1 MSIKLIFSDVDG
13 TILPRGGK
21 ISDRTRQAVQDCAAN
36 GIPFV
41 ICSGRWYISA
51 LPIARE
57 LGIAGVSEGEASV
70 PTGRSNSEGYMI
82 VANGGAVVRM
92 DGSIVKEWL
101 TPTDVAWRAY
111 EIMKKYDVMMNS
123 FVRNAVFRVNTRAIS
138 KKPRGLD
145 GYLGSDYKIVNDD
158 WEIFEREGLT
168 TPYKLEAY
176 GEDLEVLAR
185 LKQELLDAGYSVSSA
200 YADNMEIMLGGYG
213 KGTAVKWMSEY
224 LGVKTE
230 ETMAFGD
237 NTNDQSMLDA
247 VGWSCAVE
255 NAVDSLKNS
264 AKIVT
269 PPCDQDGVAQTIE
282 KALRGEIG

>member
-13 TILPRGGK
+13 TILPRGGAL
-21 ISDRTRQAVQDCAAN
+21 SERTRSAVQQSVKS
-36 GIPFV
+36 GVPFV

-57 LGIAGVSEGEASV
+57 LGIDNTE
-70 PTGRSNSEGYMI
+70 TYMI
-82 VANGGAVVRM
+82 VANGGAVVRT

-101 TPTDVAWRAY
+101 TPTDAAWCAY

-123 FVRNAVFRVNTRAIS
+123 FVRNAVYRVNTRAIRR
-138 KKPRGLD
+138 KPRGLD
-145 GYLGSDYKIVNDD
+145 GYLGNDYKIVNDN
-158 WEIFEREGLT
+158 WEIFEREGLV

-176 GEDLEVLAR
+176 GEDFEVLAK
-185 LKQELLDAGYSVSSA
+185 LKQELLGAGYSVSSA

-213 KGTAVKWMSEY
+213 KGTAVKWLSEH
-224 LGVKTE
+224 LGVSVE

-237 NTNDQSMLDA
+237 NTNDQTMLDA
-247 VGWSCAVE
+247 VGWPCAVE
-255 NAVDSLKNS
+255 NAVDSLKAS
-264 AKIVT
+264 AKIIT
-269 PPCDQDGVAQTIE
+269 PTCESDGVAQIIE

>member
-13 TILPRGGK
+13 TILPRGGQ
-21 ISDRTRQAVQDCAAN
+21 ISERTRKAVQDCSKA

-41 ICSGRWYISA
+41 ISSGRWYISA
-51 LPIARE
+51 LPVARE
-57 LGIAGVSEGEASV
+57 LDIENAE
-70 PTGRSNSEGYMI
+70 NGYMI
-82 VANGGAVVRM
+82 IANGGAVVRM

-101 TPTDVAWRAY
+101 TPTDAAWRAY

-123 FVRNAVFRVNTRAIS
+123 FVRNAVYRVNTRAIS

-145 GYLGSDYKIVNDD
+145 GYLGNEYKIVNDD
-158 WEIFEREGLT
+158 WEIFEREGLVN
-168 TPYKLEAY
+168 PYKLEAY
-176 GEDLEVLAR
+176 GEDLEVLAK

-200 YADNMEIMLGGYG
+200 YADNMEIMLGGHG
-213 KGTAVKWMSEY
+213 KGTAVKWLSEY
-224 LGVKTE
+224 LGVKTG

-237 NTNDQSMLDA
+237 NTNDQTMLDA
-247 VGWSCAVE
+247 VGWPCAVE
-255 NAVDSLKNS
+255 NAVESLKNS

-269 PPCDQDGVAQTIE
+269 PPCDCDGVAQIIE

>member
-21 ISDRTRQAVQDCAAN
+21 ISDRTRNAVQECVKN

-57 LGIAGVSEGEASV
+57 LGIENAENGFL
-70 PTGRSNSEGYMI
+70 I

-111 EIMKKYDVMMNS
+111 EIMKKYDVMMNA
-123 FVRNAVFRVNTRAIS
+123 FVRNAVYRVNTRAIS

-176 GEDLEVLAR
+176 GEDLEVLAK
-185 LKQELLDAGYSVSSA
+185 LKQELLDEGYSVSSA

-213 KGTAVKWMSEY
+213 KGTAVKWLSEH
-224 LGVKTE
+224 LGVKME

-237 NTNDQSMLDA
+237 NTNDQSMLNA

-269 PPCDQDGVAQTIE
+269 PPCDADGVAQMIE

>member
-13 TILPRGGK
+13 TILPRGGE
-21 ISDRTRQAVQDCAAN
+21 ISDRTRETVQNCVKS
-36 GIPFV
+36 GVPFV
-41 ICSGRWYISA
+41 ICSGRWYVSA
-51 LPIARE
+51 LPIAE
-57 LGIAGVSEGEASV
+57 TLGIA
-70 PTGRSNSEGYMI
+70 TDDGYLI

-123 FVRNAVFRVNTRAIS
+123 FVRNAVYRVNTRALKR
-138 KKPRGLD
+138 KKRGLD
-145 GYLGSDYKIVNDD
+145 GYLGDEYKIVNDD
-158 WEIFEREGLT
+158 WEAFERDGLV

-176 GEDLEVLAR
+176 GEDLEALAQ

-213 KGTAVKWMSEY
+213 KGTAVRWLTEH
-224 LGVKTE
+224 LGVKPE

-237 NTNDQSMLDA
+237 NTNDQTMLNA
-247 VGWSCAVE
+247 VGWPCAVE
-255 NAVDSLKNS
+255 NAVESLKNS
-264 AKIVT
+264 AKIIT
-269 PPCDQDGVAQTIE
+269 PPCDQDGVAQIIE

>member
-1 MSIKLIFSDVDG
+1 MSIRLIFSDVDG
-13 TILPRGGK
+13 TILPRGGT
-21 ISDRTRQAVQDCAAN
+21 ISERTKAAVQQGVN
-36 GIPFV
+36 SGVPFV
-41 ICSGRWYISA
+41 ICSGRWYVSA

-57 LGIAGVSEGEASV
+57 LGIDNEN
-70 PTGRSNSEGYMI
+70 TFMI
-82 VANGGAVVRM
+82 IANGGAVVRT

-101 TPTDVAWRAY
+101 TPTDAAWRAY

-123 FVRNAVFRVNTRAIS
+123 FVRNAVYRVNTRAIS
-138 KKPRGLD
+138 KKPRGLE

-158 WEIFEREGLT
+158 WDVFEREGLT

-176 GEDLEVLAR
+176 GEDLEELAK

-213 KGTAVKWMSEY
+213 KGTAVKWLSEH
-224 LGVKTE
+224 LGVPVE

-237 NTNDQSMLDA
+237 NTNDQTMLNA
-247 VGWSCAVE
+247 VGWPCAVE
-255 NAVDSLKNS
+255 NAVELLKS
-264 AKIVT
+264 GAKIIT
-269 PPCDQDGVAQTIE
+269 PPCDQDGVAQIIE

>member
-13 TILPRGGK
+13 TILPRGGE
-21 ISDRTRQAVQDCAAN
+21 ISDRTRQTVQNCVN
-36 GIPFV
+36 SGVPFV
-41 ICSGRWYISA
+41 ICSGRWYVSA
-51 LPIARE
+51 LPIAE
-57 LGIAGVSEGEASV
+57 DLGIATED
-70 PTGRSNSEGYMI
+70 GYLI

-123 FVRNAVFRVNTRAIS
+123 FVRNAVYRVNTRALKR
-138 KKPRGLD
+138 KKRGLD
-145 GYLGSDYKIVNDD
+145 GYLGDVYKIVNDD
-158 WEIFEREGLT
+158 WEAFEREGLV

-176 GEDLEVLAR
+176 GEDLDALAK

-213 KGTAVKWMSEY
+213 KGTAVKWLTEH
-224 LGVKTE
+224 LGVKPE

-237 NTNDQSMLDA
+237 NTNDQTMLNA
-247 VGWSCAVE
+247 VGWPCAVE
-255 NAVDSLKNS
+255 NAVESLKAS

-269 PPCDQDGVAQTIE
+269 PPCDEDGVAQIIE

>member
-13 TILPRGGK
+13 TILPRGGEL
-21 ISDRTRQAVQDCAAN
+21 SERTCQTVQNCVAS
-36 GIPFV
+36 GVPFV
-41 ICSGRWYISA
+41 ICSGRWYVSA
-51 LPIARE
+51 LPIAKA
-57 LGIAGVSEGEASV
+57 LGIDTAENGFL
-70 PTGRSNSEGYMI
+70 I

-101 TPTDVAWRAY
+101 TPTDAARRAY

-123 FVRNAVFRVNTRAIS
+123 FVRNAVFRVNTRALKR
-138 KKPRGLD
+138 KKRGLD
-145 GYLGSDYKIVNDD
+145 GYLGDVYKIVNDD
-158 WEIFEREGLT
+158 WDAFEREGLV

-176 GEDLEVLAR
+176 GEDLEVLAK
-185 LKQELLDAGYSVSSA
+185 LKQELLDEGYSVSSA
-200 YADNMEIMLGGYG
+200 YADNMEIMLGGHG
-213 KGTAVKWMSEY
+213 KGTAVKWLMNH
-224 LGVKTE
+224 LGVKPE

-237 NTNDQSMLDA
+237 NTNDQTMLDA

-264 AKIVT
+264 AKIIT
-269 PPCDQDGVAQTIE
+269 PPCEQDGVAQTIE

>member
-13 TILPRGGK
+13 TILPRGGEL
-21 ISDRTRQAVQDCAAN
+21 SDRTRQAVQASVN
-36 GIPFV
+36 SGVPFV
-41 ICSGRWYISA
+41 ICSGRWYVSA
-51 LPIARE
+51 LPIARD
-57 LGIAGVSEGEASV
+57 LGIDNED
-70 PTGRSNSEGYMI
+70 GYLI

-123 FVRNAVFRVNTRAIS
+123 FVRNAVYRVNTRALKR
-138 KKPRGLD
+138 KKRGLD
-145 GYLGSDYKIVNDD
+145 GYLGDVYKIVNDD
-158 WEIFEREGLT
+158 WDAFEREGLV

-176 GEDLEVLAR
+176 GEDMDALAQ

-213 KGTAVKWMSEY
+213 KGTAVKWLREH
-224 LGVKTE
+224 LGVAVE

-237 NTNDQSMLDA
+237 NTNDQTMLNA
-247 VGWSCAVE
+247 VGWPCAVE
-255 NAVDSLKNS
+255 NAVDSLKAS
-264 AKIVT
+264 ARIVT
-269 PPCDQDGVAQTIE
+269 PPCESDGVAQIIE